1 MKPVRCDN
9 ASSWEVDDTFDNAQ
23 WKKCQTNITNEMKQ
37 LYALC
42 QSSAHMVSLG
52 MSLQATTGCFFFTV
66 SALKV
71 LSVGN
76 GKIPTKKVKISV
88 CHRETVKI

>member
-23 WKKCQTNITNEMKQ
+23 RKKCQTNITNEMKQ

-52 MSLQATTGCFFFTV
+52 MSLQATTGWFFYCFR
-66 SALKV
+66 SK
-71 LSVGN
+71 SSN
-76 GKIPTKKVKISV
+76 CWKWQNPYQKVKVRICYS
-88 CHRETVKI
+88 ENVKF

>member
-23 WKKCQTNITNEMKQ
+23 WKKCQTNITNEITQ

-42 QSSAHMVSLG
+42 QSSVHMVSLG
-52 MSLQATTGCFFFTV
+52 MSLQATIMITMILTQCACMTIF
-66 SALKV
+66 
-71 LSVGN
+71 
-76 GKIPTKKVKISV
+76 PRV
-88 CHRETVKI
+88 CL

>member
-52 MSLQATTGCFFFTV
+52 MSLQATTGWFFLLF
-66 SALKV
+66 
-71 LSVGN
+71 
-76 GKIPTKKVKISV
+76 PP
-88 CHRETVKI
+88 

>member
-1 MKPVRCDN
+1 
-9 ASSWEVDDTFDNAQ
+9 
-23 WKKCQTNITNEMKQ
+23 MKQ

-52 MSLQATTGCFFFTV
+52 MSLQATTGCFFTV

-76 GKIPTKKVKISV
+76 GKIPTKKVKVRICYS
-88 CHRETVKI
+88 ENVKF